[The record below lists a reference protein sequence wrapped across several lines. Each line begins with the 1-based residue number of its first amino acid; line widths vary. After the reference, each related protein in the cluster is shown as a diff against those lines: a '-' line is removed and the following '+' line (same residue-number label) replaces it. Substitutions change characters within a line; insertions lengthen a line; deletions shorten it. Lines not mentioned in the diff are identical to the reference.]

1 MLFRSEPEVK
11 STKFIAG
18 YEKRRLIT
26 RRLKRKWEFSYTNIN
41 GIEKEAIET
50 FYRERSGTFEAFSFD
65 LSHLNEQGLV
75 TVVFDSGPKITNVL
89 SGSPNDLTQNFYTV
103 NMVFREVDG

>member
-1 MLFRSEPEVK
+1 MTGVQTCALP
-11 STKFIAG
+11 I
-18 YEKRRLIT
+18 
-26 RRLKRKWEFSYTNIN
+26 
-41 GIEKEAIET
+41 
-50 FYRERSGTFEAFSFD
+50 
-65 LSHLNEQGLV
+65 LNEQGLV